1 MKTQLWVLPFAF
13 LAVCVSD
20 VMNKASTC
28 GKSINHVQL
37 SSWHNKNWQTV
48 THLQKGLPSDSSHT
62 SVARSHVPSAISTSH
77 GLLLPVT
84 GENKSCHAMQYY
96 TWPYCHQNITW
107 PAVTRHW
114 ENKPCHVMPYYTYSY
129 CHQNITW
136 SAVACHWG
144 KQVMPCHIMPCH
156 TIHVLT
162 AIRTSHGLLS
172 PVTVGSKSCDNRLHR
187 AIPYVSLPSARHTVC
202 CRLSL
207 GEASHAMSVPTIPY
221 NTAISMP
228 HGLLLILSGATKSHH
243 TLTTSVIT
251 SHHITAYCT
260 IYTILHYTTPY
271 IMPHYIIYIIPH
283 THYIYI
289 SYLTC
294 TILHIIQHHSIPH
307 HAIQQ
312 STIYRHRKTQWWYEP
327 G

>member
-1 MKTQLWVLPFAF
+1 MKTQLRVLPFAF

-77 GLLLPVT
+77 GLLSPLT

-96 TWPYCHQNITW
+96 TCPYCHQNITW
-107 PAVTRHW
+107 PAVPRHW
-114 ENKPCHVMPYYTYSY
+114 ENKPCHVMPHYTCPY

-156 TIHVLT
+156 TIHVLI
-162 AIRTSHGLLS
+162 AIRMSHGLLLS
-172 PVTVGSKSCDNRLHR
+172 VTEGSKSCDNRLH
-187 AIPYVSLPSARHTVC
+187 H
-202 CRLSL
+202 
-207 GEASHAMSVPTIPY
+207 TIPY
-221 NTAISMP
+221 NTAIS
-228 HGLLLILSGATKSHH
+228 
-243 TLTTSVIT
+243 T
-251 SHHITAYCT
+251 SHSLLSPLIGGSKSCHVSPYNTIQHCNQHATWFAVDSLWGNKVTPHTYHISYHITPYYSILHHIHHFTLYHT
-260 IYTILHYTTPY
+260 IHHATLYNIHYTTHTLY
-271 IMPHYIIYIIPH
+271 IYIIPYVYNTTHH
-283 THYIYI
+283 TA
-289 SYLTC
+289 S
-294 TILHIIQHHSIPH
+294 
-307 HAIQQ
+307 
-312 STIYRHRKTQWWYEP
+312 
-327 G
+327 

>member
-114 ENKPCHVMPYYTYSY
+114 ENKPCHVMPYYTCSY

-144 KQVMPCHIMPCH
+144 KQVMPCH
-156 TIHVLT
+156 TIHVLIAT
-162 AIRTSHGLLS
+162 RTSLGLLS
-172 PVTVGSKSCDNRLHR
+172 PVTGENKSCHVISCHATLYMSLLPSERHMVCCRLSLWEASH
-187 AIPYVSLPSARHTVC
+187 AITDCTVPYHTCHCHQHATRSAVASHWGKQVMPCQSLQYHTTLQSARHTVC
-202 CRLSL
+202 CRFSL
-207 GEASHAMSVPTIPY
+207 GQQSHTTHIP
-221 NTAISMP
+221 
-228 HGLLLILSGATKSHH
+228 HQLSQH
-243 TLTTSVIT
+243 
-251 SHHITAYCT
+251 
-260 IYTILHYTTPY
+260 TILQHTAPYTPF
-271 IMPHYIIYIIPH
+271 YIIPH
-283 THYIYI
+283 HTTSCH
-289 SYLTC
+289 
-294 TILHIIQHHSIPH
+294 TI
-307 HAIQQ
+307 
-312 STIYRHRKTQWWYEP
+312 
-327 G
+327 

>member
-62 SVARSHVPSAISTSH
+62 SVARSHVPSAFSTSH
-77 GLLLPVT
+77 GLLSPVT

-172 PVTVGSKSCDNRLHR
+172 PLTGGSKSCHVSPYNTIQHCNQHATRFAVDSLWGNKVTPHTYHISYHITPYYSILHHIHHFTLYHTIQHH
-187 AIPYVSLPSARHTVC
+187 AMLYNIHYTTHHISICLIPYV
-202 CRLSL
+202 
-207 GEASHAMSVPTIPY
+207 Y
-221 NTAISMP
+221 NTT
-228 HGLLLILSGATKSHH
+228 HQ
-243 TLTTSVIT
+243 TS
-251 SHHITAYCT
+251 
-260 IYTILHYTTPY
+260 
-271 IMPHYIIYIIPH
+271 
-283 THYIYI
+283 
-289 SYLTC
+289 
-294 TILHIIQHHSIPH
+294 
-307 HAIQQ
+307 
-312 STIYRHRKTQWWYEP
+312 
-327 G
+327 